1 MRVKAGVPFF
11 NLKQDVSILPPNQF
25 FLFNNVFVL
34 PSDLTIDQTPLWAIM
49 QTRVLM
55 DVGNPAQ

>member
-1 MRVKAGVPFF
+1 MRVK
-11 NLKQDVSILPPNQF
+11 VSILPPNQF
-25 FLFNNVFVL
+25 FLFDNVFVL

-49 QTRVLM
+49 QTRVPM